1 MARTSAEIIASLP
14 EAGRVFVSEKLA
26 ELDRKLEQRRQF
38 DAAVVESL
46 LRALKGP
53 LGKTLR
59 DKTKEI
65 AANA

>member
-59 DKTKEI
+59 DKIKEI